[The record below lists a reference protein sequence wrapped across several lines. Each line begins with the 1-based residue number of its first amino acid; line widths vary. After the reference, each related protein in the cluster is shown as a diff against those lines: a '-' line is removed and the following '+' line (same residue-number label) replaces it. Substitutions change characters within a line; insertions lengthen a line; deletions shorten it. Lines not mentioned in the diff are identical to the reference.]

1 MLQEGWNSKL
11 LMLFITIT
19 SLFARIFVLL
29 QNMNIE
35 KLYRKEIDDL
45 MQRRECTVF
54 NITGIRHCDYK
65 DKADAFIEEAAI
77 SMETVIFL
85 PEKANQYDHE
95 AVSCLHFAFS
105 PTISAALT
113 VAGDGSTSGGE
124 GGSNGG
130 NTGSGGTGGSG
141 TSTVSAPTISG
152 STPFAVSTT
161 VTMTAESGAEIRYT
175 TNGTTPTASSTLYSA
190 PLTLTATTTVKAIA
204 LKNGLNSSVATKVF
218 TKNDGGN
225 DDPDTE

>member
-1 MLQEGWNSKL
+1 
-11 LMLFITIT
+11 
-19 SLFARIFVLL
+19 
-29 QNMNIE
+29 
-35 KLYRKEIDDL
+35 
-45 MQRRECTVF
+45 
-54 NITGIRHCDYK
+54 
-65 DKADAFIEEAAI
+65 
-77 SMETVIFL
+77 METVIFL

-130 NTGSGGTGGSG
+130 NTGSGGTGG

-152 STPFAVSTT
+152 STPFAESTT

-175 TNGTTPTASSTLYSA
+175 TNGTSPTASSILYSA
-190 PLTLTATTTVKAIA
+190 PLTLTATTTTTVKAIA